1 MAEVQTPATEQV
13 GAQWGA
19 MDPAEV
25 DNTAFFY
32 SILLSQFVF
41 VTKLFSFKIHV
52 YTMFGHNTAHQEI
65 EFVSFSVDSQ
75 TRCMSS

>member
-25 DNTAFFY
+25 DNTAFF
-32 SILLSQFVF
+32 LQHFVISVCF
-41 VTKLFSFKIHV
+41 CYKTVFFQNTCL
-52 YTMFGHNTAHQEI
+52 HNVWT
-65 EFVSFSVDSQ
+65 
-75 TRCMSS
+75 